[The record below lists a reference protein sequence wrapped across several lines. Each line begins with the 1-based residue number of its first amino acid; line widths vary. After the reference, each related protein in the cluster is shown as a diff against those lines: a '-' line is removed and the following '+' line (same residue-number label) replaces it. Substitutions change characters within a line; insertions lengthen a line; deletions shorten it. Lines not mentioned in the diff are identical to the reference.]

1 MQKPNE
7 TLREYY
13 YALLD
18 LISKITKRDSSW
30 MPNKDTTLC
39 DQFSQNVQDIILQ
52 KHLKRIVRSQPAI
65 HFLDLREEA
74 IMWSEGEE
82 CIESFNTKHGVTST
96 PAKPLSEVCT
106 VRNTIQ
112 SDEKNDK
119 YDKIVD
125 IVLKQSEQIEALTR
139 IVSRKQTSNVYH
151 GNNVRYD
158 TQRSQQQ
165 RTFLCYGCNKP
176 GHRIADCPTN
186 RKSEN

>member
-1 MQKPNE
+1 
-7 TLREYY
+7 
-13 YALLD
+13 
-18 LISKITKRDSSW
+18 
-30 MPNKDTTLC
+30 
-39 DQFSQNVQDIILQ
+39 
-52 KHLKRIVRSQPAI
+52 
-65 HFLDLREEA
+65 
-74 IMWSEGEE
+74 MWSEGEE
-82 CIESFNTKHGVTST
+82 CIESINTKHGVTST
-96 PAKPLSEVCT
+96 PATPLFEVCT